1 MLLWVV
7 CSYRF
12 NSHKIVAAMN
22 NLLRANTA
30 RALTRYNAPVSA
42 TAAVDVCFTSRRSIG
57 SLATISSCA
66 HHVSSPI
73 NYNNCTQTITPN
85 NNTTISNCRTMATGT
100 RGARGHGWLKKY
112 RAGLGGRH
120 LQGRWH
126 FRNVD
131 ELNAVN
137 DDVFAMNDSSTSNA
151 TDNLAYFDII
161 VGGEEAR
168 RVVIELAS
176 AALPKTTENF
186 KLLCK
191 EKGSSNKEDSG
202 DTIGGYES
210 TMVYKIEKT
219 VGLCMGDI
227 VSNDGTGG
235 RCHPKS
241 GTYMNPYSFED
252 EGHLISHTGPGIV
265 SMMSPGVHR
274 NDSRFLITTTDA
286 PQLDGRFVAFGRV
299 VNGMD
304 VIEDINTGVFTKR
317 GRPTVEIKIV
327 GCGVLDGNEGGEEQ
341 IAA

>member
-1 MLLWVV
+1 
-7 CSYRF
+7 
-12 NSHKIVAAMN
+12 
-22 NLLRANTA
+22 
-30 RALTRYNAPVSA
+30 
-42 TAAVDVCFTSRRSIG
+42 
-57 SLATISSCA
+57 
-66 HHVSSPI
+66 
-73 NYNNCTQTITPN
+73 
-85 NNTTISNCRTMATGT
+85 MATGT

-126 FRNVD
+126 FRDVD

-137 DDVFAMNDSSTSNA
+137 DDVFAMNSSTSKED
-151 TDNLAYFDII
+151 DNLAYLDIS
-161 VGGEEAR
+161 VGGEESR

-186 KLLCK
+186 KLLCN
-191 EKGSSNKEDSG
+191 EKGSANNEDGG

-235 RCHPKS
+235 RCHQKS

-299 VNGMD
+299 RDGMD

-327 GCGVLDGNEGGEEQ
+327 GCGVLDGNEGSEEQ
-341 IAA
+341 VAA